1 MNEEEP
7 EQLQNI
13 VNVQNVYPIWVTNQI
28 RTVSRQFLYPPYKI
42 VPHPI
47 SGTPPP
53 LKKCP
58 SCLIL
63 AKSLV
68 SLNPLYLLLIIY
80 SRYFDD

>member
-28 RTVSRQFLYPPYKI
+28 RTVSRQFLHPPYKI

-47 SGTPPP
+47 FSQ
-53 LKKCP
+53 LK
-58 SCLIL
+58 SF
-63 AKSLV
+63 V
-68 SLNPLYLLLIIY
+68 SIIDNLQQV
-80 SRYFDD
+80 F